1 MIVTG
6 EEWSL
11 SMTLIAELGY
21 EISVSWC
28 DCLPTY
34 DLLCICDNNNFQSE
48 GVDTTLATMF
58 VVYFHRRSVLVAPH
72 LHERQHSSNAYRRVC
87 SMSQWTNRSQ
97 IARFL
102 SWQKFICSCLT
113 DGSTCMLLSLRHRA
127 LNAVLPCRPAW
138 RLCASQHVRSTHYLN
153 KTVRTVNSNTTATSS
168 PFIVPAKLM
177 CTTPALIVWIVV
189 ASRHMVST
197 SHSWPVLVRM
207 VSKSNKLIT
216 TST

>member
-1 MIVTG
+1 M
-6 EEWSL
+6 
-11 SMTLIAELGY
+11 LIAELGY
-21 EISVSWC
+21 KILISWC

-58 VVYFHRRSVLVAPH
+58 VAYFFHRRSVLVAHH

-113 DGSTCMLLSLRHRA
+113 DGSTCMLLSLRHRTECGV
-127 LNAVLPCRPAW
+127 AVSAGMEVVCQSACAKYSLPKYSLW
-138 RLCASQHVRSTHYLN
+138 SEISVED
-153 KTVRTVNSNTTATSS
+153 
-168 PFIVPAKLM
+168 
-177 CTTPALIVWIVV
+177 
-189 ASRHMVST
+189 
-197 SHSWPVLVRM
+197 LV
-207 VSKSNKLIT
+207 
-216 TST
+216 